1 MWIEPVWNGHSCP
14 LPLTLILILT
24 PSRRQPKNANGPG
37 ISEAVATANNSFP
50 AKVTLLLS
58 KESGCK
64 SSYFKEGRTLP
75 YEPSTAPERHPPSKR
90 NGPGGTRTLT
100 CTLARNCAAV
110 TPQTH
115 GYRAYIRKSQNLG
128 SQIAFSKIRVFF
140 RENRR
145 MCFQLES
152 PGSGVVL
159 SPIAISSWEQ

>member
-1 MWIEPVWNGHSCP
+1 MCDQGARFGFLCEKRACGAKAALDLAAV
-14 LPLTLILILT
+14 
-24 PSRRQPKNANGPG
+24 QNANGLGTP
-37 ISEAVATANNSFP
+37 EAVATANNSFP

-110 TPQTH
+110 TPQAHESELTLV
-115 GYRAYIRKSQNLG
+115 R
-128 SQIAFSKIRVFF
+128 SKLRVPGLDLFKQSFVLEQASDGRPFF
-140 RENRR
+140 VFRTGGFPQRT
-145 MCFQLES
+145 
-152 PGSGVVL
+152 V
-159 SPIAISSWEQ
+159 